1 MNDSEPSLLTHLD
14 QVRSQYIPEGGLLT
28 VIYCGKL
35 RGDLELAQVMQVH
48 RNLVETEV
56 NSRAVFEKENDIEPK
71 SDEINI
77 TGLLIGQVS
86 STTRNIYGALCN
98 ILDVNTREIVFFIS
112 SKGPVI
118 QS

>member
-56 NSRAVFEKENDIEPK
+56 NSCATFEKENDIEPK
-71 SDEINI
+71 SDEINM
-77 TGLLIGQVS
+77 TGILIGQVS
-86 STTRNIYGALCN
+86 GATRNNYRALYN
-98 ILDVNTREIVFFIS
+98 ILNVDTREIVFFIS
-112 SKGPVI
+112 SKDPVI
-118 QS
+118 QF